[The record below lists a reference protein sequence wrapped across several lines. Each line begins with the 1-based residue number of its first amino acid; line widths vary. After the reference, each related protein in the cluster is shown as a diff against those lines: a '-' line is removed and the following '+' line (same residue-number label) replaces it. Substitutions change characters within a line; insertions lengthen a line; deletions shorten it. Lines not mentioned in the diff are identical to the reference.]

1 MIRFGDTHIVI
12 DLSVAAALLAFAGK
26 DETRP
31 SIGVGIDQG
40 SVCAT
45 DGHRALAFE
54 PCPDALW
61 CARWQGRRWS
71 RTHLEQQVKI
81 AKATKAKELSLWE
94 GHASEPKTFAPIWR
108 VMPDY
113 GVEPKRDESI
123 GVDPEYLADLGKVAK
138 ACGVKGVQLTSI
150 RHPLDPIGFK
160 AIGAHTASVAIMP
173 MRK

>member
-1 MIRFGDTHIVI
+1 VIHFEDTHIVI

-54 PCPDALW
+54 PVSHIANH
-61 CARWQGRRWS
+61 WQGRRWS
-71 RTHLEQQVKI
+71 RAQLETLVKV
-81 AKATKAKELSLWE
+81 AKATKAKELQLPLAT
-94 GHASEPKTFAPIWR
+94 ASEPKTFAPVWR

-113 GVEPKRDESI
+113 GVEPESGESV

-138 ACGVKGVQLTSI
+138 ACDVKAVQLTSI

-160 AIGAHTASVAIMP
+160 AIGAHTARVAIMP